1 MKTIR
6 RSWRLPAFLGVAM
19 ALFTAGWLTRAVAG
33 EFSEDGPG
41 WRSVSTEC
49 RLLYVDGF
57 DTAYRLGVTD
67 VQLKWVD
74 RVAAAALEKRIT
86 QEVERELTAR
96 EEEPLLGD
104 DWTNKM
110 SWTGWT
116 STKET
121 RAQIKEGMD
130 RFYANP
136 ANQAICWTE
145 AFLIV
150 SHSVAGQRFSEA
162 DMSAIRR
169 ASAKNGCQ

>member
-6 RSWRLPAFLGVAM
+6 GCWRVPASLAVAITLL
-19 ALFTAGWLTRAVAG
+19 AAGWAARAVAG
-33 EFSEDGPG
+33 HFSQDGPG

-57 DTAYRLGVTD
+57 DTAYRLGAVD
-67 VQLKWVD
+67 VRLKLVD
-74 RVAAAALEKRIT
+74 RLAAAVLKKQIT
-86 QEVERELTAR
+86 RELAR
-96 EEEPLLGD
+96 EITAKEQEPAQD
-104 DWTNKM
+104 DLWTNKM

-116 STKET
+116 AAKET
-121 RAQIKEGMD
+121 DGQIKEGMD

-136 ANQAICWTE
+136 TNQGICWAE

-150 SHSVAGQRFSEA
+150 SHSVAGQTFTEA

-169 ASAKNGCQ
+169 ASSKESCK